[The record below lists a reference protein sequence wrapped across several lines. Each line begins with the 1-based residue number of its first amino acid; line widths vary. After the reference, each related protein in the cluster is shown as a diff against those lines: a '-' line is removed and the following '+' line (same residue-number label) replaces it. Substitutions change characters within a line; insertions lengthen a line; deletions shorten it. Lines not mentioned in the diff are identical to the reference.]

1 MPAGKYSVAVW
12 YTSTVSH
19 NSLLPRNNFNY
30 YQKDFFILAVG
41 LAWYQVLEKTIP
53 KFVWYLIT
61 HSIMFTTDLITS
73 LVLGNKTFF
82 SQTACIILQLNSSV
96 KSSIVIL
103 LWAFRW
109 DEFLV
114 QRLFKIVFITVTGE
128 YTYQISKFYST

>member
-1 MPAGKYSVAVW
+1 
-12 YTSTVSH
+12 
-19 NSLLPRNNFNY
+19 
-30 YQKDFFILAVG
+30 
-41 LAWYQVLEKTIP
+41 
-53 KFVWYLIT
+53 
-61 HSIMFTTDLITS
+61 MFTTDLITS

-128 YTYQISKFYST
+128 YAYQISKFYST